1 MRLSAESGPGQD
13 EKTAIGISIS
23 GGLIADFPA
32 LAAMLH
38 SNRDPAPPREA
49 LHSLSEQA
57 GNRIFAWNDGYQGN
71 TMRIVKA
78 LFVIVALL
86 AWVTFLYDLGVGE
99 GENAFNFAL
108 WGAMFTILSWLA
120 LGDNTQEEPA
130 HH

>member
-1 MRLSAESGPGQD
+1 
-13 EKTAIGISIS
+13 
-23 GGLIADFPA
+23 
-32 LAAMLH
+32 
-38 SNRDPAPPREA
+38 
-49 LHSLSEQA
+49 
-57 GNRIFAWNDGYQGN
+57 
-71 TMRIVKA
+71 MRIVKA